1 MQPFLEEPF
10 HATFEHIHLVG
21 VSVKGSIN
29 LTKQLEGYNNMLTI
43 DSRMGQKTWVG
54 VHNMTHAH
62 AQWSK
67 LCAIHLSYHRLELCT
82 SINKNVQKR

>member
-29 LTKQLEGYNNMLTI
+29 LTK
-43 DSRMGQKTWVG
+43 
-54 VHNMTHAH
+54 
-62 AQWSK
+62 
-67 LCAIHLSYHRLELCT
+67 
-82 SINKNVQKR
+82 